1 MPAAG
6 ERAYVVGLKL
16 LATRELA
23 EGQLRERLTRRQFD
37 ATEVDEAIARL
48 KGERALDDRRTAG
61 AYARTEANVRGRG
74 RLRVLRHLHS
84 MGIAPEIARQAV
96 DEAFGELDESL
107 LIERVLERRL
117 RPGESPRNPKVAVR
131 LHRYLIA
138 QGFDFD
144 QIRAALGR
152 RRHAGID
159 VDDGDDSPP
168 ATSY

>member
-23 EGQLRERLTRRQFD
+23 EAQLRERLTRRQFD
-37 ATEVDEAIARL
+37 PGDIDEAITRL
-48 KGERALDDRRTAG
+48 KAERALDDARTAA

-74 RLRVLRHLHS
+74 RLRVLRHLNS
-84 MGIAPEIARQAV
+84 MGVAPELARHAV
-96 DEAFGELDESL
+96 DEAFGEVDESL

-144 QIRAALGR
+144 QIRAALR
-152 RRHAGID
+152 RRQHSLDAPE
-159 VDDGDDSPP
+159 S
-168 ATSY
+168 T